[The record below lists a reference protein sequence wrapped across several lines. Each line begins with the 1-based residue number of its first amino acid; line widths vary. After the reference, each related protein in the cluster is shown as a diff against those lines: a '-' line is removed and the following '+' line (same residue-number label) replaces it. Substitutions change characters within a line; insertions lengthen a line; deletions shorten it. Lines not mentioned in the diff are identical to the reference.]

1 MNVNFAYKTNYQIL
15 INKVLWIFILFY
27 CFSVSFHPS
36 FSNKILYSM
45 SIIWLISLNYKNV
58 YTNIK
63 QSRLFLIILL
73 FACWLFITC
82 ILTNFSTSDFEAFL
96 KYFLMPI
103 IVISTTLKKGHL
115 KYLISAFLF
124 GIFLNELISYGIYF
138 EFIKDSFLGFGI
150 TGNKY
155 NPVPFMNSHMEYT
168 LFLSL
173 SIIVSIFSIFSVKNI
188 VFKLILSF
196 FTITMVINL
205 FLTTGRTGQ
214 FTLLGTACILLII
227 YFRHNYKIILSG
239 LILIVFVFLTAYF
252 FSENTNTRLNQGY
265 NDIMKVIKD
274 KDYNTSLGVRISSYI
289 LIPKILEN
297 DNFNIIYGT
306 GYCKIDEV
314 IHQIHVNE
322 FGENS
327 IFKFQEG
334 HLHNSYITI
343 FVGAGSIGFILL
355 LSIWY
360 QIFKVK
366 IEDNYFNYIKYSFLF
381 VVFLGG
387 FTENMFRQ
395 KEVMMLSSIFI
406 ALVVILN
413 IASHKREANEK

>member
-1 MNVNFAYKTNYQIL
+1 
-15 INKVLWIFILFY
+15 
-27 CFSVSFHPS
+27 
-36 FSNKILYSM
+36 
-45 SIIWLISLNYKNV
+45 
-58 YTNIK
+58 
-63 QSRLFLIILL
+63 
-73 FACWLFITC
+73 
-82 ILTNFSTSDFEAFL
+82 
-96 KYFLMPI
+96 
-103 IVISTTLKKGHL
+103 
-115 KYLISAFLF
+115 
-124 GIFLNELISYGIYF
+124 
-138 EFIKDSFLGFGI
+138 
-150 TGNKY
+150 
-155 NPVPFMNSHMEYT
+155 
-168 LFLSL
+168 
-173 SIIVSIFSIFSVKNI
+173 
-188 VFKLILSF
+188 
-196 FTITMVINL
+196 
-205 FLTTGRTGQ
+205 
-214 FTLLGTACILLII
+214 
-227 YFRHNYKIILSG
+227 
-239 LILIVFVFLTAYF
+239 AYF